1 MFVSFVVFSWIKRS
15 IKAAMKEEKVDD
27 TKATAPAVAAP
38 APADDNVTPI
48 KRHYAKS
55 AVVVPLKTGTDD

>member
-15 IKAAMKEEKVDD
+15 IKTALKEEKVED
-27 TKATAPAVAAP
+27 TKATAHAVVEPAS
-38 APADDNVTPI
+38 ADANVTPI
-48 KRHYAKS
+48 KRQYAKS